1 MPPLLA
7 PSLPKATA
15 AGFLAG
21 CGWPV
26 VCATIRAASEFVSSI
41 SSKTVRLL
49 ARLGMAEICTM
60 PDEIARG
67 KYDLEFQNDTIPEK
81 GVVGQFESN
90 IISLPSQSVLNA
102 WYDSV
107 ETATNENSKTPKSA
121 QMLPT

>member
-1 MPPLLA
+1 MQV
-7 PSLPKATA
+7 
-15 AGFLAG
+15 AGK
-21 CGWPV
+21 
-26 VCATIRAASEFVSSI
+26 R
-41 SSKTVRLL
+41 
-49 ARLGMAEICTM
+49 
-60 PDEIARG
+60 
-67 KYDLEFQNDTIPEK
+67 